1 MVRGL
6 TENSNESGICACS
19 MFWRRGDISR
29 DVLAV
34 SRELAMVE
42 DVSATGENFGEL
54 KSK

>member
-1 MVRGL
+1 MAREL
-6 TENSNESGICACS
+6 IENSNESDICACS

-42 DVSATGENFGEL
+42 DALATGDNFGEL
-54 KSK
+54 K